1 MFVSLRFPDG
11 KEYPEALLSTDAVRQ
26 SLPGDDKTEASDA
39 AVDFLRRSCPDPTVL
54 RYRSEFAEE
63 LANDPQIAEIF
74 RELDGLKRVFPTHA
88 SGQTEET
95 KLLRTV
101 AAFETFSG
109 AFDGFCARLSAKSPQ
124 SAAARR
130 CFLFCRNYGEGF
142 GYKELKTKAGEIS
155 RMLGFAYGFTLEAGR
170 IGDGDTPVLLRKES
184 AETEGVQVFADR
196 VTAQFGGT
204 PLTEQEPPLR
214 EYGDTESIVLTALIR
229 RDPKAAAR
237 LREFADLYA
246 AAGTEDLLRLSREAE
261 GFLAVNEYYTA
272 AKEAGLPLCRP
283 EISEPGYYSEIKGL
297 RYRSGEEGAVA
308 FDYEASPMNHVTV
321 VCGPDAKAV
330 LEAVGTAH
338 LCASAGGLVFCDEA
352 RISPVGR
359 LERDEKGRLCIED
372 LDEHSLCLCENLF
385 DAMLP
390 RQEEAALNAVLTG
403 LSDRPARTV
412 VRVCAKSNL
421 TALKKKIDER
431 LLPPCTLLKAGED
444 RTLEELLK
452 RHDLAGK
459 GENDA

>member
-11 KEYPEALLSTDAVRQ
+11 KEYPETLFSADAVRQ
-26 SLPGDDKTEASDA
+26 YLPGPGENA

-63 LANDPQIAEIF
+63 LATHPQTAEIF
-74 RELDGLKRVFPTHA
+74 RELAELENTFPAHS
-88 SGQTEET
+88 SGQTEEA

-101 AAFETFSG
+101 AAFEGFVK
-109 AFDGFCARLSAKSPQ
+109 AFDGLCASLSTISPK

-130 CFLFCRNYGEGF
+130 CFLFFRNYADGF
-142 GYKELKTKAGEIS
+142 GYKELKSKAGEIARS
-155 RMLGFAYGFTLEAGR
+155 LGFSYGFTLEAGR
-170 IGDGDTPVLLRKES
+170 IGDGDTPVLLRKEPS
-184 AETEGVQVFADR
+184 ETEGVQAFTDR

-204 PLTEQEPPLR
+204 PLPDGEPPLR
-214 EYGDTESIVLTALIR
+214 EYTDRESAVLTALLR

-237 LREFADLYA
+237 LKEFAELYA

-261 GFLAVNEYYTA
+261 GYLAVNEFYTA
-272 AKEAGLPLCRP
+272 AKEAGVPLCRP

-297 RYRSGEEGAVA
+297 CYASKEGGFRS

-330 LEAVGTAH
+330 VQAVGVAH
-338 LCASAGGLVFCDEA
+338 LCASAGGLTCCDEA
-352 RISPVGR
+352 RISPVSR
-359 LERDEKGRLCIED
+359 LERDEKGRLHVEN
-372 LDEHSLCLCENLF
+372 LDEHSLCLCRELF

-390 RQEEAALNAVLTG
+390 RQEEAALHAVLTG

-412 VRVCAKSNL
+412 VRICAKSNL
-421 TALKKKIDER
+421 TALQKKIDER
-431 LLPPCTLLKAGED
+431 LLPPCTLIKAGED